1 MEACFAWKS
10 TLFSALRQIM
20 REKKDA
26 SPGAD
31 SRRHTPIDT
40 RKTGRFIAS
49 EER

>member
-1 MEACFAWKS
+1 
-10 TLFSALRQIM
+10 LRQFM

-31 SRRHTPIDT
+31 SRQHTPIYT
-40 RKTGRFIAS
+40 RKTGRFITS